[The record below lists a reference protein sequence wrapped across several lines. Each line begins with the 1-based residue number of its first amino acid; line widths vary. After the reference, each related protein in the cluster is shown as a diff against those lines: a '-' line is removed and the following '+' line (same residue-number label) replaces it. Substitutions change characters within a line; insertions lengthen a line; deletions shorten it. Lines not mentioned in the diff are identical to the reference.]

1 MPATCGR
8 LVAASPLRD
17 IRMSQRDDTSRRVAP
32 TLPTSQA
39 ERGRQP
45 SATSGRVAFDSR
57 GNAVWEMRTADHR
70 YVRDASTTLVR
81 KLQSSQLSLETTAI
95 VKKPEPAAQA
105 QLQRQS
111 ELSAATNVR
120 HMAPMADSGN
130 PYNRGPSGALKAHA
144 RTVRQAPR
152 KVVPK
157 PVVKP
162 SLFERL
168 MDRLG
173 AGPGK

>member
-1 MPATCGR
+1 
-8 LVAASPLRD
+8 
-17 IRMSQRDDTSRRVAP
+17 MSHRTDTSRRIAP
-32 TLPTSQA
+32 TLPTSHA

-45 SATSGRVAFDSR
+45 DAASGRVAFDSR

-81 KLQSSQLSLETTAI
+81 KLQSSQLSLETTVI
-95 VKKPEPAAQA
+95 VKKPEPLAQA

-111 ELSAATNVR
+111 ELSAATNVK
-120 HMAPMADSGN
+120 HMAPMVEGGN
-130 PYNRGPSGALKAHA
+130 PYNRGPSGAMKAHA

-152 KVVPK
+152 KTVPK
-157 PVVKP
+157 PVVRQG
-162 SLFERL
+162 LFERL

-173 AGPGK
+173 AGPRK